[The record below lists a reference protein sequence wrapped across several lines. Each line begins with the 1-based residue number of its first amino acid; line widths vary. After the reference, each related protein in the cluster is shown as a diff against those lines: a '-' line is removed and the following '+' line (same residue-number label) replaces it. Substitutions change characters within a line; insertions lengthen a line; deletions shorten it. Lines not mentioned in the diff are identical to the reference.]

1 MSDTDELDRLFIHLV
16 RAVRDAKPEFLSR
29 PFEVGELLTFVPY
42 RAVRVDVG
50 VETADD
56 YAHAVTR
63 LLAGERGY
71 IFADDLMQDD
81 LRAELGGPNPDLNA
95 YRSYLNARV
104 SLAQE
109 HTRQHLEQ
117 MTPPIPHET
126 IVDAASA
133 PAPTRPIAEPLSLPR
148 PIVPR
153 MSAPP
158 RPLDPEAVAPK
169 RPSRPG
175 CKYCGQT
182 LPEGREV
189 LFCPNCGQN
198 LLVRRCAAC
207 SAELEPGWKFCVAC
221 GRVASP

>member
-42 RAVRVDVG
+42 RAVRVSVG

-56 YAHAVTR
+56 YAHAMTR

-81 LRAELGGPNPDLNA
+81 LRTELGGPNPDLNA

-109 HTRQHLEQ
+109 HARQHLEQ
-117 MTPPIPHET
+117 MTPPIPHES
-126 IVDAASA
+126 IIDEA
-133 PAPTRPIAEPLSLPR
+133 PSTPR

-153 MSAPP
+153 VSAAP

-169 RPSRPG
+169 RPSRLG

-221 GRVASP
+221 GRASSP

>member
-16 RAVRDAKPEFLSR
+16 RAVRDTQPEFLSR

-42 RAVRVDVG
+42 RTVRVGVG

-63 LLAGERGY
+63 LLSGERGY

-81 LRAELGGPNPDLNA
+81 LRAELSSPNPDLNA
-95 YRSYLNARV
+95 YRLYVNARV

-109 HTRQHLEQ
+109 HARQHLEQ
-117 MTPPIPHET
+117 MTPPIPHEAV
-126 IVDAASA
+126 IEAPSA
-133 PAPTRPIAEPLSLPR
+133 PRPV
-148 PIVPR
+148 VPR
-153 MSAPP
+153 VPAAP
-158 RPLDPEAVAPK
+158 RPLDPEAALPK

-189 LFCPNCGQN
+189 LFCPSCGQN

-207 SAELEPGWKFCVAC
+207 SAEIEPGWKFCVAC